1 MIRLIK
7 LKSLVTAFTA
17 ALILFALIV
26 VLDVRES
33 FRIKQYNKSEQK
45 TDNYVDLM
53 AILVDYE
60 SKLNYKSSVIAKTEI
75 YGSNP
80 TLAELLNWKLT

>member
-33 FRIKQYNKSEQK
+33 FRIKQYIKLEEK
-45 TDNYVDLM
+45 IDKYVDLM
-53 AILVDYE
+53 TILVDFE
-60 SKLNYKSSVIAKTEI
+60 TKSNYKSSVVVKAEI
-75 YGSNP
+75 FGSNP
-80 TLAELLNWKLT
+80 TLAELLNWELT